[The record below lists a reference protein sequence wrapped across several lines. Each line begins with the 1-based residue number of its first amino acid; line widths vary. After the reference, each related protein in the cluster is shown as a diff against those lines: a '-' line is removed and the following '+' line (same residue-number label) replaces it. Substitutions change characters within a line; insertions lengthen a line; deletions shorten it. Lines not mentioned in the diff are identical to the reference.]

1 MSPQSYRIVVDGRL
15 NVRFATAF
23 DDMVQ
28 HQDGADTVLSGDFV
42 DHAHLHGLIDQI
54 SGLGIKIT
62 SFALTDGVVPS
73 LPSQPKESS

>member
-15 NVRFATAF
+15 SGKFAAAF
-23 DDMVQ
+23 DGMAQ
-28 HQDGADTVLSGDFV
+28 LQEGPNTVLSGDFV

-62 SFALTDGVVPS
+62 SFALTDGAEPS